1 MEKFG
6 NLTHSE
12 TTTVNTSFIENILKD
27 LTKQIL
33 SSDELKL
40 KISKEIQ
47 EQPLTLYKWT
57 NDQKYS
63 SVAKVR
69 QKYINNLK
77 LLIISQMGDLSNDT
91 RSKKGRSILE
101 MKSTHSKVNSSQ
113 LNSNKQ
119 NSSGTKDLQPDL
131 PVIKEEYNE
140 NTDRQIQ
147 EKYLKDL
154 MVKYKYNLSD
164 INERLI
170 MLNEETKKI
179 ITDVIM
185 ENTLYNIV
193 SQSVYGDAD
202 LTVKPRIYFFLN
214 KNEEINNNNNNNNN
228 DLIKS
233 ENKEEEK
240 VQNENIQEENKNNN
254 NASIGDKNMIK
265 SIESNN

>member
-1 MEKFG
+1 M
-6 NLTHSE
+6 
-12 TTTVNTSFIENILKD
+12 I
-27 LTKQIL
+27 
-33 SSDELKL
+33 
-40 KISKEIQ
+40 
-47 EQPLTLYKWT
+47 Y
-57 NDQKYS
+57 
-63 SVAKVR
+63 R
-69 QKYINNLK
+69 
-77 LLIISQMGDLSNDT
+77 
-91 RSKKGRSILE
+91 
-101 MKSTHSKVNSSQ
+101 
-113 LNSNKQ
+113 

-228 DLIKS
+228 NNDLIKS

-254 NASIGDKNMIK
+254 SASIGDKNMIK